1 MNAFKFRI
9 GNKDS
14 LDIRETFE
22 TLEGRRYMPD
32 LFFITNQTSIS
43 IIILTNIHIWI
54 CLSLQKAKAHKW
66 MQWSSQL
73 QNNNYWFVNGVDT
86 RSNDTK

>member
-22 TLEGRRYMPD
+22 TPQGRRYVNEYPHLD
-32 LFFITNQTSIS
+32 LPR
-43 IIILTNIHIWI
+43 L
-54 CLSLQKAKAHKW
+54 
-66 MQWSSQL
+66 
-73 QNNNYWFVNGVDT
+73 
-86 RSNDTK
+86 

>member
-22 TLEGRRYMPD
+22 TPEGRRYMTD
-32 LFFITNQTSIS
+32 LFFIN
-43 IIILTNIHIWI
+43 
-54 CLSLQKAKAHKW
+54 
-66 MQWSSQL
+66 
-73 QNNNYWFVNGVDT
+73 
-86 RSNDTK
+86 

>member
-22 TLEGRRYMPD
+22 TLEGRRMTD
-32 LFFITNQTSIS
+32 LFFIN
-43 IIILTNIHIWI
+43 
-54 CLSLQKAKAHKW
+54 
-66 MQWSSQL
+66 
-73 QNNNYWFVNGVDT
+73 
-86 RSNDTK
+86 

>member
-9 GNKDS
+9 GNKDP

-22 TLEGRRYMPD
+22 TLEGRRYMTD

-43 IIILTNIHIWI
+43 IIMLTNIHIWI
-54 CLSLQKAKAHKW
+54 CLVFKK
-66 MQWSSQL
+66 SQGSPM
-73 QNNNYWFVNGVDT
+73 NAVE
-86 RSNDTK
+86 

>member
-54 CLSLQKAKAHKW
+54 CLSLQK
-66 MQWSSQL
+66 SQGP
-73 QNNNYWFVNGVDT
+73 QMNAVE
-86 RSNDTK
+86 

>member
-54 CLSLQKAKAHKW
+54 CLSLKK
-66 MQWSSQL
+66 SQGS
-73 QNNNYWFVNGVDT
+73 QMNAVE
-86 RSNDTK
+86 

>member
-22 TLEGRRYMPD
+22 TLEGRRYMTD

-54 CLSLQKAKAHKW
+54 CLSLKK
-66 MQWSSQL
+66 SQGSPM
-73 QNNNYWFVNGVDT
+73 NAVE
-86 RSNDTK
+86 